1 MHIVHLIVS
10 KVAKPVIDQYN
21 ADKREHWFKVIVSN
35 AAKYSVYGMS
45 RMALQSALITEEKN
59 TETTALG
66 KDTFQCKIK
75 AMSLQ
80 NSKAI

>member
-1 MHIVHLIVS
+1 MS
-10 KVAKPVIDQYN
+10 KVARPIVHQYN
-21 ADKREHWFKVIVSN
+21 TDKREHWFEVIVSN
-35 AAKYSVYGMS
+35 TAKYSVYSMS
-45 RMALQSALITEEKN
+45 GIALQLALISEKKIK
-59 TETTALG
+59 TAALR

>member
-1 MHIVHLIVS
+1 M
-10 KVAKPVIDQYN
+10 
-21 ADKREHWFKVIVSN
+21 SN
-35 AAKYSVYGMS
+35 AAKYSVYSMS
-45 RMALQSALITEEKN
+45 GMALQLTLITEKKIK
-59 TETTALG
+59 TAALR

>member
-1 MHIVHLIVS
+1 
-10 KVAKPVIDQYN
+10 
-21 ADKREHWFKVIVSN
+21 
-35 AAKYSVYGMS
+35 MS
-45 RMALQSALITEEKN
+45 GIALQLALISEKKIK
-59 TETTALG
+59 TAALR